1 VAPAIADRPFRE
13 VLAALASPSP
23 TPGGGSACAAAAA
36 LGTAL
41 LRMGAAI
48 ANADPQSL
56 MRIEERLID
65 AMDADAAAYTYVI
78 AAQRAPKDTEA
89 ERGLRTAAIQLALRG
104 ATEVPLSIMRLC
116 ASALYEA
123 TEVAARA
130 RRSTVGDIAVA
141 VTLLRSAIEGS
152 RLTID
157 ANLGALTDA
166 GYIKTVREEFGTL
179 AERAENAASE
189 AERLLR
195 VR

>member
-1 VAPAIADRPFRE
+1 MFADRPFRE
-13 VLAALASPSP
+13 VLAAFASASP

-36 LGTAL
+36 LGTSL
-41 LRMGAAI
+41 LRMGAAL
-48 ANADPQSL
+48 ATVNTQSL
-56 MRIEERLID
+56 SRIEERLID
-65 AMDADAAAYTYVI
+65 AMDADAAAYMYVI

-89 ERGLRTAAIQLALRG
+89 ERGLRSAAIQVALRG

-116 ASALYEA
+116 ASALFEA

-130 RRSTVGDIAVA
+130 RRSAVGDIAVA
-141 VTLLRSAIEGS
+141 VTLLRAAIEGA

-166 GYIKTVREEFGTL
+166 GYIKTVREEFRTL
-179 AERAENAASE
+179 AERAESAAAE
-189 AERLLR
+189 TERLLR

>member
-1 VAPAIADRPFRE
+1 MASTIADKPLRE
-13 VLAALASPSP
+13 ILAAFAAPSP

-36 LGTAL
+36 FGTAL
-41 LRMGAAI
+41 LRMAAAI
-48 ANADPQSL
+48 AGVDQQSL
-56 MRIEERLID
+56 SRIEDNLID
-65 AMDADAAAYTYVI
+65 AIDADAVAYRYVVS
-78 AAQRAPKDTEA
+78 AQRQPHDTPA
-89 ERGLRTAAIQLALRG
+89 ERGLRAAAIQLALRG

-123 TEVAARA
+123 TEVSARA
-130 RRSTVGDIAVA
+130 RRSTVGDISVA
-141 VTLLRSAIEGS
+141 ISLLRAGMEGA

-166 GYIKTVREEFGTL
+166 SYTKIIREEFHAL
-179 AERAENAASE
+179 AERGEHAAAE

>member
-1 VAPAIADRPFRE
+1 

-36 LGTAL
+36 LGTTL
-41 LRMGAAI
+41 LRMGAGI
-48 ANADPQSL
+48 ANADQQSL
-56 MRIEERLID
+56 LRIEERLID

-78 AAQRAPKDTEA
+78 AAQRTPKDTEA

-123 TEVAARA
+123 TEVSARA

-141 VTLLRSAIEGS
+141 VTLLRAAIEGC

-166 GYIKTVREEFGTL
+166 GYIKTVREEFKTL
-179 AERAENAASE
+179 AERAQSAAAQ

>member
-1 VAPAIADRPFRE
+1 M
-13 VLAALASPSP
+13 LAAFGSASP

-36 LGTAL
+36 LGTSL
-41 LRMGAAI
+41 LRMGAALAGI
-48 ANADPQSL
+48 DPQSL
-56 MRIEERLID
+56 ARIEERLID
-65 AMDADAAAYTYVI
+65 AADADAAAYMYVI

-130 RRSTVGDIAVA
+130 RRSVVGDIAVA
-141 VTLLRSAIEGS
+141 VTLLRAAIEGA

-157 ANLGALTDA
+157 ANLGALADA
-166 GYIKTVREEFGTL
+166 DYVKVVREEFQTL
-179 AERAENAASE
+179 AERAETAAAE

>member
-1 VAPAIADRPFRE
+1 MASFADRPLRE
-13 VLAALASPSP
+13 VLDAFSSASP

-41 LRMGAAI
+41 LRMAAAI
-48 ANADPQSL
+48 GGVDQQSL
-56 MRIEERLID
+56 QRIEERLID
-65 AMDADAAAYTYVI
+65 AVDADAVAYRYVI
-78 AAQRAPKDTEA
+78 TAQRQPQDTPA
-89 ERGLRTAAIQLALRG
+89 ERGLRKAAIQLALRG

-123 TEVAARA
+123 TEVAAHA
-130 RRSTVGDIAVA
+130 RRSTVGDIGVA
-141 VTLLRSAIEGS
+141 MVLIRAGAEGA

-166 GYIKTVREEFGTL
+166 AYVKTVREEFTSM
-179 AERAENAASE
+179 AERAEMAASE

>member
-1 VAPAIADRPFRE
+1 
-13 VLAALASPSP
+13 
-23 TPGGGSACAAAAA
+23 
-36 LGTAL
+36 
-41 LRMGAAI
+41 MGAGI
-48 ANADPQSL
+48 ANADQQSL
-56 MRIEERLID
+56 LRIEERLIE

-78 AAQRAPKDTEA
+78 AAQRAPKDTDA

-116 ASALYEA
+116 SSALYEA

-130 RRSTVGDIAVA
+130 RRSTVGDIGVA
-141 VTLLRSAIEGS
+141 MALLRAAAEGA

-157 ANLGALTDA
+157 ANLGALTDTS
-166 GYIKTVREEFGTL
+166 YIKTVREEFHTM
-179 AERAENAASE
+179 AERAEMAAAE

>member
-1 VAPAIADRPFRE
+1 MASFADRPLRE
-13 VLAALASPSP
+13 VLQAFGSPTP
-23 TPGGGSACAAAAA
+23 TPGGGSACAAAGA

-41 LRMGAAI
+41 LRMAAAI
-48 ANADPQSL
+48 AGVDAQSL
-56 MRIEERLID
+56 GRIEERLID
-65 AMDADAAAYTYVI
+65 AIDADAVAYRYVI
-78 AAQRAPKDTEA
+78 TAMRQPKDTAA

-116 ASALYEA
+116 SSALYEA
-123 TEVAARA
+123 TEVAAHA

-141 VTLLRSAIEGS
+141 MTLLRAAAEGA

-166 GYIKTVREEFGTL
+166 AYVATVREEFRTM
-179 AERAENAASE
+179 AERAEMAAAE
-189 AERLLR
+189 ADRLLR

>member
-1 VAPAIADRPFRE
+1 VASFADKPLRE
-13 VLAALASPSP
+13 VLAAFASASP

-36 LGTAL
+36 FGTAL
-41 LRMGAAI
+41 LRMAAAI
-48 ANADPQSL
+48 AGVDQQSL
-56 MRIEERLID
+56 GRIEERLID
-65 AMDADAAAYTYVI
+65 AIDADALAYRYVI
-78 AAQRAPKDTEA
+78 SAQRQPKDTEA

-116 ASALYEA
+116 SSALYEA
-123 TEVAARA
+123 TEIAARA

-141 VTLLRSAIEGS
+141 MALLRAAAEGA

-157 ANLGALTDA
+157 ANLGAINDPAYVT
-166 GYIKTVREEFGTL
+166 TVREEFQTMS
-179 AERAENAASE
+179 ERAKMAAIE

>member
-1 VAPAIADRPFRE
+1 MASFADRPLRE
-13 VLAALASPSP
+13 VLDAFSSASP

-36 LGTAL
+36 RGPAL
-41 LRMGAAI
+41 LRMAAAI
-48 ANADPQSL
+48 GGVDQQSL
-56 MRIEERLID
+56 QRIEERLID
-65 AMDADAAAYTYVI
+65 AVDADAVAYRYVI
-78 AAQRAPKDTEA
+78 TAQRQPQDTPA
-89 ERGLRTAAIQLALRG
+89 ERGLRKAAIQLALRG

-123 TEVAARA
+123 TEVAAHA
-130 RRSTVGDIAVA
+130 RRSTVGDIGVA
-141 VTLLRSAIEGS
+141 MVLIRAGAEGA

-166 GYIKTVREEFGTL
+166 AYVKTVREEFTSM
-179 AERAENAASE
+179 AERAEMAASE

>member
-1 VAPAIADRPFRE
+1 MAAFADKSLKE
-13 VLAALASPSP
+13 VLDAFSAPSP

-36 LGTAL
+36 FGTAL
-41 LRMGAAI
+41 LRMAAAI
-48 ANADPQSL
+48 AGVDQQSL
-56 MRIEERLID
+56 QRIEERLID
-65 AMDADAAAYTYVI
+65 AIDADAVAYRYVI
-78 AAQRAPKDTEA
+78 TAQRQPKDTEA

-116 ASALYEA
+116 SSALYEA
-123 TEVAARA
+123 TEIAGRA

-141 VTLLRSAIEGS
+141 MALLRAAAEGA

-157 ANLGALTDA
+157 ANLGALTDTA
-166 GYIKTVREEFGTL
+166 YVKLVREEFQMMADRAGT
-179 AERAENAASE
+179 AAAE